1 MICGNILYKEV
12 VQVEGIIMV
21 KISHVETFLIP
32 WGVCSLD
39 SVEIWIGTR
48 PIALAKVVFTILF
61 K

>member
-39 SVEIWIGTR
+39 SVEI
-48 PIALAKVVFTILF
+48 
-61 K
+61 